1 MMKSIESCFTHSRHP
16 VRVLQFG
23 EGRFMRAF
31 VDYAIDVANEEQGF
45 DGNVVIVTPRAARR
59 PEAFAR
65 QKNLYTVRLQGQ
77 QDGRKVVSNRVIT
90 CIDDVLSPV
99 ADYDAYMALARL
111 DTLEYITSNTTD
123 GGIVFS
129 PDDKLEDRPPRT
141 YPAKLIQFLFARYQ
155 YFNGAEDKGLIILP
169 VELIDHNGRTLRSC
183 VNHYAALWN
192 LPAAFLQWLDEAC
205 QFTDTLVDRIVTGY
219 PDEQTAQAIQK
230 ELGYTD
236 ELLDVAEP
244 FALWA
249 VENPGLEK
257 RLPFTSTY
265 FQTVFAPDITIY
277 KERKVRILNGAHTS
291 MVLGAYLAG
300 LEYVGQCMA
309 DEDIRPSLEQTVYG
323 EILPTVP
330 MAPDTVRS
338 FADAVFERFE
348 NPFVHH
354 ELLAISLNSTSK
366 WKARILPSLKDSL
379 ASTGKLPRWLTYS
392 MAALLAFYRSED
404 KGDDCLIGHRG
415 SNIYPIRD
423 DADRLAFIASHAA
436 LPDAGYVAA
445 VLQQADWWGEDL
457 TAIPGFSQ
465 AVTAHLARIG
475 AIGVRAHIRE
485 MVNEL

>member
-1 MMKSIESCFTHSRHP
+1 MMESIESCFTHSRHP

-59 PEAFAR
+59 PESFAR
-65 QKNLYTVRLQGQ
+65 QQNLYTVRLQGMQ
-77 QDGRKVVSNRVIT
+77 NGRKVVSDRVIT
-90 CIDDVLSPV
+90 CIDDVLSPI

-111 DTLEYITSNTTD
+111 DTLAYITSNTTD

-129 PDDKLEDRPPRT
+129 PGDKLEDRPPRT
-141 YPAKLIQFLFARYQ
+141 YPAKLTQFLYARYR
-155 YFNGAEDKGLIILP
+155 YFNGAEDKGLVILP
-169 VELIDHNGRTLRSC
+169 VELIDHNGRTLRAC
-183 VNHYAALWN
+183 VNQYAALWN
-192 LPAAFLQWLDEAC
+192 LPSAFSQWLDKAC

-219 PDEQTAQAIQK
+219 PDEQTAQAVQK

-236 ELLDVAEP
+236 ELLDIAEP

-249 VENPGLEK
+249 IESPGLER

-265 FQTVFAPDITIY
+265 FQAVFTTNITVY

-300 LEYVGQCMA
+300 LDYVGQCMA
-309 DEDIRPSLEQTVYG
+309 DEDIRLSLEQTVYN

-330 MAPDTVRS
+330 MNQNDVRS
-338 FADAVFERFE
+338 FANAVFERFE

-354 ELLAISLNSTSK
+354 ELLAISLNSTAK
-366 WKARILPSLKDSL
+366 WRARILPSLKDSL
-379 ASTGKLPRWLTYS
+379 RATGQLPQWLTYS
-392 MAALLAFYRSED
+392 MAALLAFYRSQD
-404 KGDDCLIGHRG
+404 KGNDCLIGHRG
-415 SNIYPIRD
+415 GDTYPIRD

-436 LPDAGYVAA
+436 LPDAAYVAA
-445 VLQQADWWGEDL
+445 VLKQTDWWGEDL
-457 TAIPGFSQ
+457 TEIPGFSQ
-465 AVTAHLARIG
+465 AVTDHLSRIDT
-475 AIGVRAHIRE
+475 IGVRAHIRE
-485 MVNEL
+485 MLKK